1 LFEAINTIK
10 KTGREPF
17 FTDNGAIS
25 LNVLS
30 FWQWSNS
37 ELLGNTLRGVLAEF
51 IIASSIDILDKPRE
65 EWDAYDLETNNG
77 LKIEV
82 KSSAYLQS
90 WKQNNFSKIS
100 FGIQPTVEWD
110 EKTNLRAST
119 SKRQSD
125 VYIFCVLHHKDKATV
140 NPLDLSQW
148 TFYIL
153 NTEILNTKKAN
164 QKTITLASLLKLNP
178 TQVNY
183 ENLKDEII
191 NFENTIYSP
200 NK

>member
-1 LFEAINTIK
+1 MFEAINTIK